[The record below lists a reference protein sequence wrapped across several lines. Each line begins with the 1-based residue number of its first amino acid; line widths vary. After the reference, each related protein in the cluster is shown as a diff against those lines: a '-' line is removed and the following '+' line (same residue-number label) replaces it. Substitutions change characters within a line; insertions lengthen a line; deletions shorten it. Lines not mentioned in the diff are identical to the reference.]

1 MRDPIINI
9 LFTSVGNPAF
19 PAIVSELRKVSDFR
33 FNIIGT
39 DIRKEA
45 PGLYLTDKSYLV
57 SKIGDDNFIDEIFTI
72 IEDDKIDIVF
82 PLSTIDQNF
91 FSINKGIIESKG
103 VKVVVSDADAVYVAN
118 NKFNLYELLRQENI
132 NPLKYAKI
140 PAGGL
145 MELVNEYEKPFVL
158 KKEEGAGGQGT
169 YIVAE
174 TDSGL
179 REDDKKFYLSL
190 NDLLLNPELYVS
202 DTTIISEYLPGDE
215 FSVDTLSF
223 EGEFYYAVIR
233 KRTKSVGGLALES
246 TVVTD
251 DAIEDLVKKIIKV
264 TGLSYINN
272 LQFKISK
279 SGNVKMM
286 EINPRVPGTIKLSLA
301 AGADMIIDAI
311 KLVKGQREFIKP
323 TLVIGMSFF
332 RYWDGAIAT
341 PDNMNSL
348 IKLNIQHVQQS

>member
-1 MRDPIINI
+1 MSDPIINI

-19 PAIVSELRKVSDFR
+19 PVIVGELKKQSVFR

-57 SKIGDDNFIDEIFTI
+57 SRLTEKNFIDEIFSI
-72 IEDDKIDIVF
+72 IEENKIDILF

-91 FSINKGIIESKG
+91 FSANKAIIERKG
-103 VKVVVSDADAVYVAN
+103 VTVMVSDPDPVYVAN
-118 NKFNLYELLRQENI
+118 NKYNLYELLKQENI
-132 NPLKYAKI
+132 NPLKYDQK
-140 PAGGL
+140 PGG
-145 MELVNEYEKPFVL
+145 ELINLIGEYEKPFVL

-174 TDSGL
+174 TSSGL
-179 REDDKKFYLSL
+179 REDDKKFYLPL
-190 NDLLLNPELYVS
+190 DELLSQPGLYVS

-223 EGEFYYAVIR
+223 EGKLFYAVIR

-246 TVVTD
+246 TVVAD
-251 DAIEDLVKKIIKV
+251 DEIENLAERIIKI

-272 LQFKISK
+272 LQFKVSK
-279 SGNVKMM
+279 SGHFKMM

-301 AGADMIIDAI
+301 AGADMIMDAI
-311 KLVKGQREFIKP
+311 KMAKGQREFSKP
-323 TLVIGMSFF
+323 ELVIGTSFF
-332 RYWDGAIAT
+332 RYWDGAVAT
-341 PDNMNSL
+341 PDEMSAL
-348 IKLNIQHVQQS
+348 IKLNLQHAQ

>member
-1 MRDPIINI
+1 MSEPVINI

-19 PAIVSELRKVSDFR
+19 PTIVSELKKQTGYHFR
-33 FNIIGT
+33 IIGT

-45 PGLYLTDKSYLV
+45 PGLYLTDKSYLT
-57 SKIGDDNFIDEIFTI
+57 SRLIDSNFIDEILTI
-72 IEDDKIDIVF
+72 IEEDKIDILF

-91 FSINKGIIESKG
+91 FSANKALIEERG
-103 VKVVVSDADAVYVAN
+103 VKVVVSDADAVYVSN
-118 NKFNLYELLRQENI
+118 NKFNLYELLKQENV

-140 PAGGL
+140 PEG
-145 MELVNEYEKPFVL
+145 ELFSLIDEYEKPFVL
-158 KKEEGAGGQGT
+158 KREEGAGGQGT

-174 TDSGL
+174 TDAAL

-190 NDLLLNPELYVS
+190 QDLLSQPEQYVS
-202 DTTIISEYLPGDE
+202 GTTIITEYLPGDE

-223 EGEFYYAVIR
+223 EGKFYYAVIR

-246 TVVTD
+246 IVVENEE
-251 DAIEDLVKKIIKV
+251 IEKLAEKIIKI

-272 LQFKISK
+272 LQFKVSQ
-279 SGNVKMM
+279 SGRYKMM

-311 KLVKGQREFIKP
+311 KLVKGQREFKKP
-323 TLVIGMSFF
+323 DLVIGTAFF
-332 RYWDGAIAT
+332 RYWDGAVAT
-341 PDNMNSL
+341 PGNMSAL
-348 IKLNIQHVQQS
+348 ITLNVQHAQQP